1 MIRWNKGFGV
11 GQSIILLGFL
21 VFLMIPLFTF
31 MTEKIYLKYVV
42 HLVNEAADIA
52 AMTAFQEIDAGSL
65 SSGDI
70 EFSMEGNLENRIIHS
85 LEENLVKGIKIKDCD
100 ASVHSG
106 GEKCR
111 LGNTSQ
117 YDFIHLLLKVTVKRI
132 NKSGRVPFYIHR
144 DIEIPCIRM
153 E

>member
-31 MTEKIYLKYVV
+31 MTEKIYLKYVI
-42 HLVNEAADIA
+42 HLMNEVADIA
-52 AMTAFQEIDAGSL
+52 AMAAFQEIDANKL

-70 EFSMEGNLENRIIHS
+70 GFSMVSELENRIIHS
-85 LEENLVKGIKIKDCD
+85 LEENTINGVKIKDCD
-100 ASVHSG
+100 VSIHSG
-106 GEKCR
+106 GESCE

-117 YDFIHLLLKVTVKRI
+117 YDFIHLLIKVTVRRI
-132 NKSGRVPFYIHR
+132 NENSRVQFYIHR
-144 DIEIPCIRM
+144 DVEIPCIRM